1 MYTERSPSILVH
13 YILLLKLWYPASVA
27 PVQDEPNKRAR
38 PAQRRV
44 LRARILEQ
52 EVDRMKAGSRV
63 LAAASS
69 LSLGRC
75 TRAR

>member
-1 MYTERSPSILVH
+1 
-13 YILLLKLWYPASVA
+13 
-27 PVQDEPNKRAR
+27 VQDEPNKRAR

-75 TRAR
+75 TRARWSPRTESADPPSARSATAHSALHART